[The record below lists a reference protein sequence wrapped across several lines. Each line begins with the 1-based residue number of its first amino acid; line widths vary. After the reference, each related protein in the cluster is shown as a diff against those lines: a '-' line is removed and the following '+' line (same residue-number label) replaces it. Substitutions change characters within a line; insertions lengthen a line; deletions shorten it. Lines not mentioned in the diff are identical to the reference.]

1 MSGTTQKIKL
11 RPIEPEDIDILYEWE
26 NNPTNW
32 EVSNTRLPFSKEILR
47 RYIQNAQDEMYIS
60 GQVRLVICFEKEK
73 KAIGFV
79 DLFDLDLFH
88 QRAGIGILIEESFRG
103 KDYGKA
109 AIQEIINYGFLHL
122 GLHQLY
128 SNISEDNDAS
138 IQLFKSLG
146 FEQCGLK
153 KAWNRT
159 SNGFKDELMFQ
170 LIKAE

>member
-1 MSGTTQKIKL
+1 MSGTAESIKL
-11 RPIEPEDIDILYEWE
+11 RAIEPEDIDILYQWE
-26 NNPTNW
+26 NNPVNW

-47 RYIQNAQDEMYIS
+47 RYIDNAQDDIYIS
-60 GQVRLVICFEKEK
+60 GQVRLVICLERDKT
-73 KAIGFV
+73 AIGFV

-88 QRAGIGILIEESFRG
+88 QRAGIGILIEENFRG

-109 AIQEIINYGFLHL
+109 AIQEIINYGFQHL

-128 SNISEDNDAS
+128 CNISEDNKAS
-138 IQLFKSLG
+138 IQLFKRLG

-159 SNGFKDELMFQ
+159 ANGFKDELMFQ
-170 LIKAE
+170 LIRSE